1 MNMLMSTAY
10 QFKPLFLIA
19 GLLQGR
25 YLSLRAVEQYATI
38 IPIGLFAEDWRMSE
52 VGKLVEQ
59 FAPQAYAN
67 PMD

>member
-38 IPIGLFAEDWRMSE
+38 IPIGLLAEDWRMSE
-52 VGKLVEQ
+52 VGKLVE
-59 FAPQAYAN
+59 
-67 PMD
+67 